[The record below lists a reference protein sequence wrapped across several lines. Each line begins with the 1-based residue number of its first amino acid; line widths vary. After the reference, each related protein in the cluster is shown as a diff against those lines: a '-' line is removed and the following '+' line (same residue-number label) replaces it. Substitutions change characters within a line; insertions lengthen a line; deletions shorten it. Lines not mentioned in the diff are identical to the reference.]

1 MRILIT
7 GGLGF
12 IGSHLVN
19 QFGKT
24 HEVDIVDGFNLNYV
38 GFKYIHRGKQGL
50 QLVNEIESKH
60 RTLNLKYRLDLIRNH
75 CKEIHRSNSFE
86 MLPVHKEYD
95 LIINCGAL
103 SEAIL
108 SQHFPEFTTNS
119 IIRGLK
125 EIKNSYGDTPVLH
138 ISSSMVYGTWEGI
151 IDEQYSLGSV
161 DHYGA
166 CKTEAETIC
175 SKNDVILRPIHVYGM
190 GDGKF
195 SIWMN
200 LERQIAA
207 NKPFMVEAASC
218 IYIEDFVLAIKNIL
232 DNWNPG
238 IYNISYNF
246 VRSAKAI
253 ESVYTK
259 PFDWKEKLGPTGKP
273 RGLLDSQKLLK
284 TFNFNFKYKDY
295 ESTIKDYYEK
305 YVYYSQK

>member
-1 MRILIT
+1 MKILIT

-38 GFKYIHRGKQGL
+38 GFKCIHRGKQGL

-125 EIKNSYGDTPVLH
+125 EIKNS
-138 ISSSMVYGTWEGI
+138 
-151 IDEQYSLGSV
+151 
-161 DHYGA
+161 
-166 CKTEAETIC
+166 
-175 SKNDVILRPIHVYGM
+175 LR
-190 GDGKF
+190 
-195 SIWMN
+195 
-200 LERQIAA
+200 
-207 NKPFMVEAASC
+207 
-218 IYIEDFVLAIKNIL
+218 
-232 DNWNPG
+232 
-238 IYNISYNF
+238 
-246 VRSAKAI
+246 
-253 ESVYTK
+253 
-259 PFDWKEKLGPTGKP
+259 
-273 RGLLDSQKLLK
+273 
-284 TFNFNFKYKDY
+284 
-295 ESTIKDYYEK
+295 
-305 YVYYSQK
+305 